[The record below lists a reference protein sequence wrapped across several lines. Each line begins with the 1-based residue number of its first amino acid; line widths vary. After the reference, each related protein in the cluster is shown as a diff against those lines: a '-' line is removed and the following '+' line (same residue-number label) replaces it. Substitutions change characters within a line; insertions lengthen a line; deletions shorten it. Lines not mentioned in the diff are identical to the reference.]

1 MTKSNN
7 LSLSSQ
13 LQSVSSSPRS
23 MSRTTIG
30 LDKSVTFS
38 KTSGFL
44 ASRGKTS
51 QFSVFVSGLGNP
63 VQITISSDVL
73 QVGVDHDDFK
83 VFVGGILSD
92 PVRVHD
98 SEGTELFTNSFFGD
112 RLNSSLEFQLVD
124 TLVDGFTVGGTFGS
138 QSLSAASSDSD
149 SEDGETQEII
159 LEK

>member
-1 MTKSNN
+1 
-7 LSLSSQ
+7 
-13 LQSVSSSPRS
+13 

-112 RLNSSLEFQLVD
+112 RLNSSLEFQL
-124 TLVDGFTVGGTFGS
+124 LLLMVGS
-138 QSLSAASSDSD
+138 CPIDSAYA
-149 SEDGETQEII
+149 ICF
-159 LEK
+159 